1 MSSTNEPWFMTER
14 SEALAGVLLTS
25 REDVRVLFER
35 KRDSLLDLLVKI
47 DTGDPLSTQLLVV
60 QVKAS
65 QSSDPNDWM
74 PDLEPIFHMR
84 ERSISLPT
92 CVFVVNV
99 RENRAFYAWVAEP
112 QVEAKGAT
120 LRSHDTATFHPLDPS
135 AVSDI
140 IDRVKFWY
148 EALPNQLMPA

>member
-84 ERSISLPT
+84 APDFPAYVRLRGERAGEQGLL
-92 CVFVVNV
+92 CV
-99 RENRAFYAWVAEP
+99 
-112 QVEAKGAT
+112 GG
-120 LRSHDTATFHPLDPS
+120 
-135 AVSDI
+135 
-140 IDRVKFWY
+140 
-148 EALPNQLMPA
+148 